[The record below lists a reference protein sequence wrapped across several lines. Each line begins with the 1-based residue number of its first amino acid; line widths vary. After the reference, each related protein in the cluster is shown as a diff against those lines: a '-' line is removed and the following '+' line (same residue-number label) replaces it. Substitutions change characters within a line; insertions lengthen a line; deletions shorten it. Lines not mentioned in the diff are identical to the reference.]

1 MDPTNGKLRVMA
13 EIRQTPVPWNVE
25 KSAALRDQRQRQNV
39 SDLLLNF
46 FLPFL
51 IQHMFTQLPQL
62 CPPHAINIS
71 ISYHFSSPISKT
83 PFLSPSEH
91 KA

>member
-13 EIRQTPVPWNVE
+13 EITQTPVPWNVE
-25 KSAALRDQRQRQNV
+25 KSAALRDQRQTKCIRSSAN
-39 SDLLLNF
+39 L

-51 IQHMFTQLPQL
+51 IQHMFTQLPQI
-62 CPPHAINIS
+62 CPLHAINIS
-71 ISYHFSSPISKT
+71 ISYRFSSRISKT
-83 PFLSPSEH
+83 LYHSPSEH